1 VGHLEIGF
9 DGCGGGGGGGGGF
22 GLDRR
27 WCFVGQQGMLLQ
39 GKRGVC
45 ETQKEQC
52 KKRTVTLLT
61 QAFPVI
67 ASAAV

>member
-1 VGHLEIGF
+1 VGHLETGF
-9 DGCGGGGGGGGGF
+9 DGRRGGGF

-27 WCFVGQQGMLLQ
+27 WCFVGQQGMLLK
-39 GKRGVC
+39 GERGVC
-45 ETQKEQC
+45 KTQKEQC